1 MAQTLGIV
9 DIVWRGRTI
18 PVEKGGKF
26 RVGGM
31 KNNVVTTGRNVS
43 RAQEYQGSEVTA
55 TTNLES
61 GQSLVSLLDAS
72 EGELQIVCD
81 TGQTYVLYDAFLSD
95 DRPEVTGGEGGKVEL
110 KWAGGTP
117 EEILA

>member
-26 RVGGM
+26 RIGGM
-31 KNNVVTTGRNVS
+31 KNNIVTYGRKVG
-43 RAQEYQGSEVTA
+43 RAQEYQGSTASA
-55 TTNLES
+55 TTNLEA
-61 GQSLVSLLDAS
+61 GQSLVGLLDAG

-95 DRPEVTGGEGGKVEL
+95 DRSDVTGGEGGKIEL

-117 EEILA
+117 EEIIA